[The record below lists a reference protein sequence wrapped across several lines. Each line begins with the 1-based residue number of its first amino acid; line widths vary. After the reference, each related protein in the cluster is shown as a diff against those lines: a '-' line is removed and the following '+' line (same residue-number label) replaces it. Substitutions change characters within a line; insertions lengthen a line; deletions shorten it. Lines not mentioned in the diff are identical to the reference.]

1 MTKGHKKGDKIEAVE
16 IVTGRSVVPFELQV
30 SMATD
35 LACDRSLNTHTRIE
49 FSPSALLCMLHPCPT
64 QIFTHRYPCLL
75 PFPPLQPDR
84 PGRVRDSAARS
95 ESAGSTRYSRD
106 PSQPG
111 RSESASL
118 IRVARV
124 SRFDPNQSR
133 PESAVSIR
141 VSQLDPSRLA
151 RFEPVQTHP
160 CPCPVQSLASPSSR
174 TFQP

>member
-1 MTKGHKKGDKIEAVE
+1 MTTK
-16 IVTGRSVVPFELQV
+16 TFSVPWT
-30 SMATD
+30 MM
-35 LACDRSLNTHTRIE
+35 
-49 FSPSALLCMLHPCPT
+49 PG
-64 QIFTHRYPCLL
+64 YPCLL
-75 PFPPLQPDR
+75 PFPPLQPDQ
-84 PGRVRDSAARS
+84 PGRVRDSAVRS
-95 ESAGSTRYSRD
+95 KSAGSTRYSRD

-141 VSQLDPSRLA
+141 VSQLDLSRLA